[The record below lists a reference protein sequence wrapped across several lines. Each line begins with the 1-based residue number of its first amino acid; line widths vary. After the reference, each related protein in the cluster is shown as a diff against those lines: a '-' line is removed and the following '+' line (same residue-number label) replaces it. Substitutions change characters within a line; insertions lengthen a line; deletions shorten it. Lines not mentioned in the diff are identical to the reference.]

1 MWGLWKHRWLLREF
15 LIREIKNRYLGSVSG
30 FLWVLFQ
37 PLAQLA
43 VYAFVFTLIFKVRFP
58 ELEGHGYIAFVA
70 VALWPWLAF
79 QEGVQR
85 ATVAVQ
91 NNAALI
97 KKVAFPNEL
106 LVYASVAATYLIHVV
121 GLLLVLL
128 VLKLAG
134 VAIHLSALPGF
145 ALLWLV
151 MMVGALGL
159 GLICAAF
166 QVFLRDL
173 EQILAPLFMLL
184 FYASPILY
192 PASLV
197 PPAFRVII
205 EANPISYFIGQAR
218 SLLLYGDWTPGVTD
232 GVAVLGAIVLFRVG
246 LRIFRRCATRFEDFL

>member
-1 MWGLWKHRWLLREF
+1 VWGLWKHRWLLREF
-15 LIREIKNRYLGSVSG
+15 LGREIKNRYLGSVSG
-30 FLWVLFQ
+30 VLWVLFQ

-85 ATVAVQ
+85 ATVAIQ

-106 LVYASVAATYLIHVV
+106 LVYASVAATYIIHAV

-134 VAIHLSALPGF
+134 VAIHLSALPEF
-145 ALLWLV
+145 ALLLLV
-151 MMVGALGL
+151 MMACALGL

-173 EQILAPLFMLL
+173 EQILAPLFMLW

-197 PPAFRVII
+197 PPTFRVII
-205 EANPISYFIGQAR
+205 EANPISYFAGRAR
-218 SLLLYGDWTPGVTD
+218 SLLLYGDWEFGITD
-232 GVAVLGAIVLFRVG
+232 GAVVIGVCLLCWAG
-246 LRIFRRCATRFEDFL
+246 LSVFRRCATRFEDFL